1 MASPSFGFLSKVR
14 KRITPSPSDARA
26 EQAMV
31 RRLLREIKKTKGPH
45 LSALLC
51 GSMAR
56 NTHLRGDRDLDIFV
70 FYSPKLK
77 RESFE
82 KNGLQLAHKIFGKH
96 FHEEVYSEH
105 PYVRGNIDGF
115 DVEIVPTYKVEKAS
129 DKLSAVDRTPFHAQ
143 YMRKHLSKQ
152 QCGEVRL
159 LKQFLKGIQAYG
171 ADVKNQGV
179 PGYLVEILILRYG
192 TFLKAVQAM
201 SQWKNNTVIDLEE
214 QHSTPQDALKQFNN
228 THLLVIDPTDMSR
241 NVAAALSFNQFAR
254 MIMAARQFLAAPKE
268 RFFFAHESPS
278 MTLPQIKS
286 HLAMQELMGIHFPF
300 PKETVEDVMW
310 GQLLRV
316 SKKMQHGLEAK
327 DYCIRRHFFWTDGQE
342 HAFIIFDVENPSL
355 QSSKLRIGPSV
366 FDATHVEHFLRAHPK
381 PLSGPRIEEGKV
393 VLEIPRAFPEFKGA
407 LKEEAQL
414 TAQTEKSPLREALHQ
429 FALLDEGQII
439 ALAKKN
445 KSFQHALSA
454 FLKGKES
461 FL

>member
-1 MASPSFGFLSKVR
+1 MGAASFGFLNKIR
-14 KRITPSPSDARA
+14 KQITPTPSDVRA

-31 RRLLREIKKTKGPH
+31 RRLVREIKKTKGPH

-105 PYVRGNIDGF
+105 PYVRGSIEGF
-115 DVEIVPTYKVEKAS
+115 DVEIVPTYKVEKANE
-129 DKLSAVDRTPFHAQ
+129 KLSAVDRTPFHAA
-143 YMRKHLSKQ
+143 YMRKRLSKQ
-152 QCGEVRL
+152 QCSDVRL

-179 PGYLVEILILRYG
+179 PGYLVEILILHYG
-192 TFLKAVQAM
+192 TFIKSLQAI
-201 SQWKNNTVIDLEE
+201 SLWKNNTVIDLEE
-214 QHSTPQDALKQFNN
+214 QHATPQDALKQFNSP
-228 THLLVIDPTDMSR
+228 HLLVVDPTDSSR
-241 NVAAALSFNQFAR
+241 NVAAALSFNQFSR
-254 MIMAARQFLAAPKE
+254 MIMAARQFLVSPKE
-268 RFFFAHESPS
+268 KFFFAHESPS

-286 HLAMQELMGIHFPF
+286 HLEMQELMGIHFPF

-327 DYCIRRHFFWTDGQE
+327 DYCIRRSFFWNDGKE
-342 HAFIIFDVENPSL
+342 NAFIIFDVENPVL
-355 QSSKLRIGPSV
+355 QSSKLRVGPSV

-393 VLEIPRAFPEFKGA
+393 VLEVPRAFSQFKDA

-414 TAQTEKSPLREALHQ
+414 TAQTEKSPLREALYQ
-429 FALLDEGQII
+429 FSLVKEERII
-439 ALAKKN
+439 DLAKKN

-454 FLKGKES
+454 FLKGKEN